1 MSNKQLE
8 NASSWSTL
16 EWHTLQSVSPAPRAL
31 LCRCSP
37 VSLLRNTEL
46 MGMWTSNT
54 KESHGLRGSCLAQ
67 LWEDHWRIR
76 DKSSAVTVC
85 PVPHFCS
92 CSGAE
97 ALGSCSSCAE
107 WESCSSALAQIS
119 PCRPRV
125 GSMDRRGPGA
135 VCRLTLQCVPKL
147 ESLSGYSSRNH
158 QSHTQLERPLRK
170 DGTTLEPQVLPKP
183 AASLQTLAPLLH
195 ITTVRKCKI
204 HPPRFNPFHLSF
216 PHSRALTSTSNS
228 CPQAAEFMELC
239 IESLMQKWAWCSES
253 LRWGLFL

>member
-1 MSNKQLE
+1 
-8 NASSWSTL
+8 
-16 EWHTLQSVSPAPRAL
+16 
-31 LCRCSP
+31 
-37 VSLLRNTEL
+37 

-195 ITTVRKCKI
+195 ITTVRKC
-204 HPPRFNPFHLSF
+204 NPDLI
-216 PHSRALTSTSNS
+216 
-228 CPQAAEFMELC
+228 LC
-239 IESLMQKWAWCSES
+239 IWAFLTPGHWQAQAILVHRQLSSWSCVLKVSCKSELDALNPWDEAFS
-253 LRWGLFL
+253 FSILIKAFATANV